1 MYGKVIGTSIA
12 VDSFHEV
19 TKDGIYF
26 LTEGQLDA
34 PLPTHVDRVYTSP
47 YNARLLLTKFQVHPD
62 KIISLPINEKLLIE
76 DNIKNLNFNVTLID
90 AKQKPGAVMF
100 LFEGDDIGS
109 ILYAGKCCYGETCL
123 LRPLQSFLKVK
134 KLDFLYVHPACPD
147 CESHSLSVASAV
159 DDIVN
164 IIRWNPNCKI
174 VINDPCFREDILSY
188 LKDRIRSRICVSEN
202 VMKHL
207 EEVGQGADFD
217 LDHNAAQIIVTD
229 KLHHNM
235 RFSKQQPVFKVVLIP
250 CSMKRSSVEIKMK
263 VYNLSRKGYHV
274 ILYRNHCSPPE
285 LISMARDI
293 DAKHTVLI
301 RPPAVTPLTEREKSL
316 SFWSHL
322 GDFHRI
328 IQFSESIADETRQL
342 AIAKD
347 DDLEVSSAEL
357 QNAVEC
363 IIVDKED
370 HTVDLVDK
378 TDSPRGSELSPPSS
392 FILIDSDIVTVASN
406 DTVLREGGLV

>member
-1 MYGKVIGTSIA
+1 MRQEAGITIA
-12 VDSFHEV
+12 VNHIERWRLIICHRRLV
-19 TKDGIYF
+19 QAALLGPGCYTLY
-26 LTEGQLDA
+26 TEPRNL
-34 PLPTHVDRVYTSP
+34 RVRTNTFKARTSM
-47 YNARLLLTKFQVHPD
+47 RR
-62 KIISLPINEKLLIE
+62 
-76 DNIKNLNFNVTLID
+76 
-90 AKQKPGAVMF
+90 
-100 LFEGDDIGS
+100 DDQQGMHD
-109 ILYAGKCCYGETCL
+109 
-123 LRPLQSFLKVK
+123 LRSWTSK
-134 KLDFLYVHPACPD
+134 
-147 CESHSLSVASAV
+147 
-159 DDIVN
+159 
-164 IIRWNPNCKI
+164 
-174 VINDPCFREDILSY
+174 
-188 LKDRIRSRICVSEN
+188 
-202 VMKHL
+202 
-207 EEVGQGADFD
+207 
-217 LDHNAAQIIVTD
+217 
-229 KLHHNM
+229 